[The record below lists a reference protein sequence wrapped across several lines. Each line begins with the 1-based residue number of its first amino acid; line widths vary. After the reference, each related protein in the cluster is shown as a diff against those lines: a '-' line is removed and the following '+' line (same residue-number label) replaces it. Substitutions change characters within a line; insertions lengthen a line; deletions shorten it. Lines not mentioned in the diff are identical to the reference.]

1 MYLLGRLSHNDSAQL
16 SISPILLT
24 VVVEVDYVFRL
35 NIYCLNDLEQ
45 FKTSWIIQIL
55 DEFCFVCVR
64 VNIEEKN

>member
-45 FKTSWIIQIL
+45 FKTR
-55 DEFCFVCVR
+55 F
-64 VNIEEKN
+64 

>member
-35 NIYCLNDLEQ
+35 NIYCLNALEQ
-45 FKTSWIIQIL
+45 FKTS
-55 DEFCFVCVR
+55 
-64 VNIEEKN
+64 